1 MDRENARLRAI
12 FDEAIQAPPEE
23 RARLLAARCGD
34 DAALRRRVE
43 ALLATAES
51 DEPFLAQP
59 TRHNQD
65 TRSSTPLSERPGTRI
80 GPYKLLQQIGEG
92 GFGVVFMAQQDQP
105 VRRRVALKVIKPG
118 MDTRQVVARFEA
130 ERQALALM
138 DHPNIAKVLDAGAT
152 ESGRPYFV
160 MEYVVGDPVTEFAD
174 AHRLSVRDRLD
185 VFLQV
190 CQAVQHAH
198 QKGIIHRDLKPRNV
212 IVSIVDGKPF
222 AKVIDFG
229 IAKATGSAL
238 TDKTLFTEH
247 RQLIGT
253 PEYMSPEQA
262 EGSPDID
269 TRTDVYALGVL
280 LYELL
285 AGTTPFD
292 AKRLRSAAFAE
303 MQRIIREED
312 PPLPSVRLSRDLA
325 ASAATAAAR
334 QAEPGKLG
342 TQIKGELDWIVMK
355 ALEKDRGRR
364 YESASQ
370 LLFDV
375 QRHLHGEAV
384 SAAPPSLQYRFN
396 KLVRRHRKAA
406 LIIGALGLALTL
418 GVGGIAWG
426 LKRATD
432 ANEELRETLRFTRQH
447 VGALCKQQRQF
458 LSGSSGVWKQDT
470 AHGVVGFR
478 WSGMSAKAAMTDDIE
493 FSPLQDHGDDDL
505 TRGLVYH
512 LFINA
517 HDRYVQLEDANLR
530 LQEEVRKV
538 RLAEAATALAIAFA
552 GASIEPTDQQM
563 AAACR
568 ALATR
573 VELLGNTHPDVAEAA
588 VTVWSYC
595 PPRLLEYSTFAAIAE
610 PLRVSTRKWSD
621 KDYRLVL
628 ATADLAAHA
637 AEFKGAVEW
646 YRLLGNRLLLQK
658 PVCLDG
664 KWSFVAYCILTK
676 HSDPGAPWRETKQS
690 VPLDFFSS
698 WGYPDDL
705 AWASDAFAQALC
717 DLDDQAVRRLFVESK
732 GRYMWFSFGSPSADR
747 LVADTMAD
755 FRAGRFS
762 EVVDAMQEAKR
773 LYESNGMTASPTC
786 LSLLAMSHF
795 QLGRQDAAR
804 AVLAELKRSMDSVA
818 GAVLWTK
825 DDYAIRAEAETL
837 IDGRAASQ
845 PTP

>member
-12 FDEAIQAPPEE
+12 FDEAMQLPPEE
-23 RARLLAARCGD
+23 RPSLLTAKCGD
-34 DAALRRRVE
+34 DAALRRRIE

-51 DEPFLAQP
+51 DDPFLAEP
-59 TRHNQD
+59 TRDNLD
-65 TRSSTPLSERPGTRI
+65 THSSPPLAERPGTRI

-152 ESGRPYFV
+152 DSGRPFFV
-160 MEYVVGDPVTEFAD
+160 MEYVVGDPVTAFAD

-185 VFLQV
+185 LFVQV

-212 IVSIVDGKPF
+212 LVSLVDGSPF

-285 AGTTPFD
+285 AGATPFD

-342 TQIKGELDWIVMK
+342 SQVRGELDWIVMK

-364 YESASQ
+364 YDSASQ
-370 LLFDV
+370 LAFDV

-384 SAAPPSLQYRFN
+384 SAAPPGFLYRLR
-396 KLVRRHRKAA
+396 KLARRHRAA
-406 LIIGALGLALTL
+406 AVLTGILGLALAL
-418 GVGGIAWG
+418 GMGGIAWG

-432 ANEELRETLRFTRQH
+432 ANAELRETLLFTRKH

-458 LSGSSGVWKQDT
+458 LSGSSGVWERDT

-478 WSGMSAKAAMTDDIE
+478 WSGMPANAAMTDDIE

-517 HDRYVQLEDANLR
+517 HDRYAQLEGANSR
-530 LQEEVRKV
+530 LQEEVKKA

-552 GASIEPTDQQM
+552 GASIEPTDKQM
-563 AAACR
+563 TAAR
-568 ALATR
+568 YALATR
-573 VELLGNTHPDVAEAA
+573 IELLGITHPDVAEAA

-595 PPRLLEYSTFAAIAE
+595 PPRLLDYSTFAAIAE

-621 KDYRLVL
+621 TDYRLVL

-646 YRLLGNRLLLQK
+646 YRLLGNRLRLQK
-658 PVCLDG
+658 PVSLDG
-664 KWSFVAYCILTK
+664 KWSIVAYAILTK
-676 HSDPGAPWRETKQS
+676 HNDPRTRSREIERS
-690 VPLDFFSS
+690 LPLDSDRY
-698 WGYPDDL
+698 WGYPEDL

-717 DLDDQAVRRLFVESK
+717 DLDDQAVRRLFSESK
-732 GRYMWFSFGSPSADR
+732 GRYIWFGFGAPSADR
-747 LVADTMAD
+747 LVADSMAH

-762 EVVDAMQEAKR
+762 DVVEAMQEAKK
-773 LYESNGMTASPTC
+773 LYESNGMTASPAC

-795 QLGRQDAAR
+795 QLGRAGAAR
-804 AVLAELKRSMDSVA
+804 LVLAELKRGMDSVG
-818 GAVLWTK
+818 GAVLWSQE
-825 DDYAIRAEAETL
+825 DYALRAEAESL
-837 IDGRAASQ
+837 IEGRPASQ
-845 PTP
+845 PMP